1 MKVGDLVIKVTN
13 FSEWHQNHQG
23 IGVITGF
30 SPSGFVVYVAFSK
43 TGETWE
49 ISKGRVLCK

>member
-23 IGVITGF
+23 LGVITGF